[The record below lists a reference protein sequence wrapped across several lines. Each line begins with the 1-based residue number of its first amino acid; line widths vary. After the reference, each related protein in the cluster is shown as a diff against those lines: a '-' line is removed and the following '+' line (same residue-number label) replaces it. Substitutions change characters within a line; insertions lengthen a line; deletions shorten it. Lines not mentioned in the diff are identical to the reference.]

1 MHVFLG
7 TLITDDIGLAKQEN
21 KNPQAARIHNNVVR
35 RIRQNFQVPSFENQ
49 SFPAILFF
57 FFFFFFFGIALSEV
71 LTSTQVVQQAL
82 QDAGRRVVR
91 KKRRDAEARVHL
103 LQLKNDMGKVQEESR
118 QKVLLQEIRVLTR
131 ELKSRRNDIRYLQYQ
146 SRQFQHQC
154 QRQQ

>member
-57 FFFFFFFGIALSEV
+57 FFFFFFFFFCFFFV
-71 LTSTQVVQQAL
+71 CF
-82 QDAGRRVVR
+82 
-91 KKRRDAEARVHL
+91 L
-103 LQLKNDMGKVQEESR
+103 LFFLFN
-118 QKVLLQEIRVLTR
+118 
-131 ELKSRRNDIRYLQYQ
+131 
-146 SRQFQHQC
+146 
-154 QRQQ
+154 